1 MGINLTISA
10 KSIAEKVGITP
21 RSVEK
26 HSLSKKAGLIKRMGA
41 ARGGH
46 WLVKPYGTG
55 LGKIVFK
62 WLPAFDKLMCKER
75 MTVTESWAAQYTLA
89 GRREYQEQ
97 PDPYR
102 NCFQRDRDRILYS
115 TAFKRLQYKTQVY
128 VVHEA
133 DFYRTRL
140 THTLEVAQHA
150 RTVAR
155 ALGANEDLTEAIALA
170 HDLGHAPFG
179 HAGEETLNE
188 LMKDYGGFEHNLQSL
203 RIVDLLEKRY
213 PNFDGLNL
221 TFETREGIARHNT
234 SYDSPQDLCEFMET
248 PQPGIEAQ
256 IVNLSDQI
264 AFVTH
269 DLEDALVANLLS
281 EESLWECQLTLW
293 EEIRT
298 RLKRDGVWTGDAQL
312 RRRQLVRHLIELFNV
327 DLIQESKKGLSSQT
341 ADEIRLARDPVIR
354 LSAAYQQALE
364 TLRDFLYRKVYHHP
378 LVLVMVFKGSR
389 LLREMFQ
396 LFLAEPRLLPLP
408 TQQRWDLA
416 GDELEQRRVLCD
428 YLSGMTDKYA
438 METSRKL
445 LDPYEKV
452 LTTFGA

>member
-1 MGINLTISA
+1 M
-10 KSIAEKVGITP
+10 
-21 RSVEK
+21 
-26 HSLSKKAGLIKRMGA
+26 
-41 ARGGH
+41 
-46 WLVKPYGTG
+46 TG
-55 LGKIVFK
+55 
-62 WLPAFDKLMCKER
+62 P
-75 MTVTESWAAQYTLA
+75 WAAKCTPA
-89 GRREYQEQ
+89 GRRRHPENE
-97 PDPYR
+97 DPYR
-102 NCFQRDRDRILYS
+102 TCFQRDRDRILYS

-188 LMKDYGGFEHNLQSL
+188 LMAGFGGFEHNIQSL
-203 RIVDLLEKRY
+203 RIVDSLEKRY

-221 TFETREGIARHNT
+221 TFETREGIARHT
-234 SYDSPQDLCEFMET
+234 TCYDHPQAVQEFLAT

-256 IVNLSDQI
+256 IVNFADQI

-281 EESLWECQLTLW
+281 EEKLWELPLALW
-293 EEIRT
+293 DEVRS
-298 RLKRDGVWTGDAQL
+298 RLKRDGLWKGDPRL

-327 DLIQESKKGLSSQT
+327 NLITESRKNLTDQT
-341 ADEIRLARDPVIR
+341 PEEIRSLPEPVIR
-354 LSAAYQQALE
+354 LSPDYQHEL
-364 TLRDFLYRKVYHHP
+364 TRLRSFLHEEVYHHP
-378 LVLVMVFKGSR
+378 SVLVMVNKGSR
-389 LLREMFQ
+389 LLREMFE
-396 LFLAEPRLLPLP
+396 LFLSEPRLLPLQ
-408 TQQRWDLA
+408 TQARWKHA
-416 GDELEQRRVLCD
+416 KNELEQRRVLCD

-438 METSRKL
+438 METYQRL

-452 LTTFGA
+452 LTAFGR

>member
-1 MGINLTISA
+1 MQACRVELYIIYHKKEELP
-10 KSIAEKVGITP
+10 VITP
-21 RSVEK
+21 
-26 HSLSKKAGLIKRMGA
+26 
-41 ARGGH
+41 
-46 WLVKPYGTG
+46 
-55 LGKIVFK
+55 
-62 WLPAFDKLMCKER
+62 
-75 MTVTESWAAQYTLA
+75 WAAIYTPS
-89 GRREYQEQ
+89 GNRTYQEYE
-97 PDPYR
+97 DPYR

-155 ALGANEDLTEAIALA
+155 ALGVNEDLTEAIALA

-179 HAGEETLNE
+179 HAGEKTLDE
-188 LMKDYGGFEHNLQSL
+188 LMEGHGGFEHNIQSL
-203 RIVDLLEKRY
+203 RIVDFLEKRY

-234 SYDSPQDLCEFMET
+234 SYDHPHDHHEFMDT

-269 DLEDALVANLLS
+269 DLEDALMANLLS
-281 EESLWECQLTLW
+281 EERLANCSLNLW
-293 EEIRT
+293 DEVHA
-298 RLKRDGVWTGDAQL
+298 RLKRDGLLDGEERL

-327 DLIQESKKGLSSQT
+327 DLIQESTKNCQT
-341 ADEIRLARDPVIR
+341 LDPKSPDDLRQAPEPVIA
-354 LSAAYQQALE
+354 LSAGYLKE
-364 TLRDFLYRKVYHHP
+364 FTILRKLLYEEVYHHP
-378 LVLVMVFKGSR
+378 SVLVMVHKGSR

-396 LFLAEPRLLPLP
+396 LFLEEPRLLPLQ
-408 TQQRWDLA
+408 TQKRWDLA
-416 GDELEQRRVLCD
+416 SSPLEKRRVLCD

-438 METSRKL
+438 METYKRL

-452 LTTFGA
+452 LTAFGR